1 MLNICAALAVAVLI
15 AFSAL
20 ILFLPYGLIA
30 LAAIIPVGLAC
41 GVISRARGREC
52 KLGFCGT

>member
-1 MLNICAALAVAVLI
+1 MLNICAAAAIAALI

-20 ILFLPYGLIA
+20 SLFVPYGLIA
-30 LAAIIPVGLAC
+30 FAAIIPIGLAC

>member
-1 MLNICAALAVAVLI
+1 MLSVCATAAILILI

-20 ILFLPYGLIA
+20 SLFLPYGLIA
-30 LAAIIPVGLAC
+30 LAAVIPLGFAC

-52 KLGFCGT
+52 KLGICGT